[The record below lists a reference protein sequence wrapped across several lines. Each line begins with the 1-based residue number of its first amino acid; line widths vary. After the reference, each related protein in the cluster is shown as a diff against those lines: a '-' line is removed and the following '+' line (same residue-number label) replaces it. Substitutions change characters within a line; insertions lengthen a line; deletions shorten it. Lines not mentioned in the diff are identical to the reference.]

1 MAEVIGF
8 YLILLHQAGHLT
20 TSLADSAIAV
30 VGSGLLGGAIYFAT
44 AQALRSEEMELLMER
59 IPRPP
64 RPA

>member
-8 YLILLHQAGHLT
+8 YLILLHQAGHLST
-20 TSLADSAIAV
+20 GLADSMVAV
-30 VGSGLLGGAIYFAT
+30 AGSTLLGGAIYLAA
-44 AQALRSEEMELLMER
+44 AQALRSQELELLMER